1 MDLIEKFNT
10 LLNATVRSAVS
21 PRERRSALEQLEQE
35 QLAAIRQALAQVE
48 LREREAAERVKS
60 EQSQA
65 EAAAQRGDLNEQRT
79 HERRAL
85 ELERHLQNESI
96 QAINL
101 EEKLRALEE
110 KLALAKE
117 AVDNEARKAAARDEA
132 ASQVLAGSRGSGS
145 TTGQAAKN
153 PPVAATEVKPQF
165 AGDEPTL
172 AARKSRLSD

>member
-10 LLNATVRSAVS
+10 LLNATVRSAMS

-35 QLAAIRQALAQVE
+35 QLEAIRQALAQVE

-65 EAAAQRGDLNEQRT
+65 EAAAQRGDTTEQRA
-79 HERRAL
+79 HERRAA
-85 ELERHLQNESI
+85 ELERHLQGESI

-117 AVDNEARKAAARDEA
+117 AVDKETRKAAARDEA
-132 ASQVLAGSRGSGS
+132 ASQVLARTQSSS
-145 TTGQAAKN
+145 TITQTVKS
-153 PPVAATEVKPQF
+153 PPATTEVKPQF
-165 AGDEPTL
+165 TGDDSAL

>member
-10 LLNATVRSAVS
+10 LFNAAVRSATS

-35 QLAAIRQALAQVE
+35 QLEAIRQALAQVE
-48 LREREAAERVKS
+48 LREREAAERVKL

-65 EAAAQRGDLNEQRT
+65 EAAAQRGDLNEQRA
-79 HERRAL
+79 HQRRAA
-85 ELERHLQNESI
+85 ELERHLQSESL

-117 AVDNEARKAAARDEA
+117 AVDKEARQAAARNEA
-132 ASQVLAGSRGSGS
+132 ASQVLAGGAATQAEKKPPA
-145 TTGQAAKN
+145 TT
-153 PPVAATEVKPQF
+153 TEVKPQF
-165 AGDEPTL
+165 AGDEPAL